1 MTQHGLPTGRVVGE
15 ESSQSAVSWG
25 AIIAGAVVGA
35 ALTITLVSLG
45 AGLGLVSVSP
55 WSNSGVSAT
64 TLGVLAV
71 AWLLAVQLFASGV
84 GGYIAGRLRTNW
96 VGVHTDEVFFRDT
109 AHGFVVWAVATLVSA
124 ALLASALAAVTSG
137 AASVAGAA
145 VQAGGQAVS
154 AAAGAAAAN
163 ADTNGQSPVA
173 YYTDMLFRTQTPP
186 AQGNPG
192 EARAEVGRILARSAM
207 NGELS
212 GDDKAYVSQVVARE
226 AGLSPQDAEKRVNDV
241 VTQAK
246 AAADDAVAKAK
257 QAAETARKVGI
268 HTSLWVFVSLLV
280 GAFSATYMATV
291 GGRLRDDLPATG

>member
-124 ALLASALAAVTSG
+124 TLLASALAAVTSG